1 MLWRDE
7 EAQVGS
13 LNFSRILDLIRG
25 IRDRGTLK
33 NVKLQVNDEQHVPC
47 HFGKEQSAKPDRWRK
62 REMDMAMKS
71 NKHTMAK
78 LHF

>member
-1 MLWRDE
+1 MLLRD

-25 IRDRGTLK
+25 IRDSKGTLK
-33 NVKLQVNDEQHVPC
+33 NVKLQVNDEQHVPR

-71 NKHTMAK
+71 N
-78 LHF
+78 